1 MDYNDE
7 RKDKFAQLMH
17 RAQSG
22 DHAAYSELL
31 RSITPL
37 VRGFIYNRIGNGAD
51 HDDILQEVL
60 LGIHRASHTYNTDRP
75 FTNWMFAIAD
85 HKVKDYLRTHY
96 RKKAL
101 KEVDFEKIED
111 FIAAPVTSEVS
122 PSEVLNE
129 LLDKLPE
136 KQRRIVYMMK
146 IEGYSAQQVAK
157 TMDMSVSNVKVTAHR
172 AYKILIAN
180 GQKKK
185 EA

>member
-1 MDYNDE
+1 MDYSDDRE
-7 RKDKFAQLMH
+7 DKFIQLMR
-17 RAQSG
+17 RAQNG
-22 DHAAYSELL
+22 DHAAYSELFHA
-31 RSITPL
+31 ITPL
-37 VRGFIYNRIGNGAD
+37 IRGFIYNRIGNGAD
-51 HDDILQEVL
+51 HDDILQEAL

-85 HKVKDYLRTHY
+85 HKVKDYLRAHY
-96 RKKAL
+96 RRKAL
-101 KEVDFEKIED
+101 KEVDFENIED
-111 FIAAPVTSEVS
+111 FIAAPVTSEAP

-129 LLDKLPE
+129 LLDKLLE

>member
-1 MDYNDE
+1 MDYSDDRE
-7 RKDKFAQLMH
+7 DKFIQLMR
-17 RAQSG
+17 RAQNG
-22 DHAAYSELL
+22 DHAAYSELFHA
-31 RSITPL
+31 ITPL
-37 VRGFIYNRIGNGAD
+37 IRGFIYNRIGNGAD
-51 HDDILQEVL
+51 HDDILQEAL

-85 HKVKDYLRTHY
+85 HKVKDYLRAHY
-96 RKKAL
+96 RRKAL
-101 KEVDFEKIED
+101 KEVDFENIED
-111 FIAAPVTSEVS
+111 FIAAPVTSEAP